1 MKKLLIVYYS
11 WTNGNT
17 ERIAK
22 MLRSTTGGDL
32 LRIDTAVPY
41 PDDYDTVVDQGERE
55 VERGYEPVLKP
66 LDIDIADY
74 DVIAVG
80 TPTWWYTMAP
90 AVKTFLHENAAE
102 LAGKTV
108 VPFMTNGGWPGH
120 VIKDM
125 KASCKGAAFMHEM
138 QIRFDSRGKD
148 HLETPM
154 REIEEWIR
162 EIRKELE

>member
-1 MKKLLIVYYS
+1 MKKLLIAYYS

-22 MLRSTTGGDL
+22 ALQGVAGGDL
-32 LRIDTAVPY
+32 LRIDTATPY
-41 PDDYDTVVDQGERE
+41 PDDYETVVDQGKRE
-55 VERGYEPVLKP
+55 VERGYEPKLKP
-66 LDIDIADY
+66 LALDVADY

-120 VIKDM
+120 VIADM
-125 KASCKGAAFMHEM
+125 EKMCAGAEVCCPLEV
-138 QIRFDSRGKD
+138 QFDSAGGPR
-148 HLETPM
+148 LETPET
-154 REIEEWIR
+154 EIEAWAKSVR
-162 EIRKELE
+162 ELL